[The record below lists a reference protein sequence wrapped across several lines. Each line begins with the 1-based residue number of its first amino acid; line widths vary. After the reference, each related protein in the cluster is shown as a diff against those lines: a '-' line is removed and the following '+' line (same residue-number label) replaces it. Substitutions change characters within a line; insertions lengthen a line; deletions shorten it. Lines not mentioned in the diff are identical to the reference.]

1 MAQELCR
8 LRPRLANCD
17 HPPEIRKVDARHEIW
32 PCRRTSTDSTTFRN
46 DRRHDWKF
54 FQIVRP
60 QSEDHRVFRRIR
72 ILRGLRRP
80 PGIEAG
86 LAAKNRPNAGNGGVS
101 MDVDG
106 TGFAAGTDVNAGV
119 RHRLTHFLK
128 SARSV
133 CSLLRQ
139 ASVRSGVSRTFP
151 YSPRRS
157 GAIGVVASM
166 IILCAIP
173 FG

>member
-1 MAQELCR
+1 M
-8 LRPRLANCD
+8 D
-17 HPPEIRKVDARHEIW
+17 VDR
-32 PCRRTSTDSTTFRN
+32 
-46 DRRHDWKF
+46 
-54 FQIVRP
+54 
-60 QSEDHRVFRRIR
+60 
-72 ILRGLRRP
+72 
-80 PGIEAG
+80 AG
-86 LAAKNRPNAGNGGVS
+86 LAAGA
-101 MDVDG
+101 DATVD
-106 TGFAAGTDVNAGV
+106 V

-139 ASVRSGVSRTFP
+139 ASVLSGVSSTFP